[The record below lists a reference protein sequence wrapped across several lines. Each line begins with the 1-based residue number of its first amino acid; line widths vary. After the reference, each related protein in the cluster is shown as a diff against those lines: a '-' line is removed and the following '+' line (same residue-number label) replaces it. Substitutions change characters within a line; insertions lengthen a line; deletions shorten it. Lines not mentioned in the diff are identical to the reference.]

1 MGKNKKEN
9 FVFTLMMCAL
19 MVFIMSGYN
28 IFLLE
33 GFSKNFLKELLLG
46 FLPGFCVALF
56 LDVFVVGK
64 IAKSLHHKLVDED
77 DSMIKKIFLMSF
89 FMVCGMVLFMSFYG
103 AFINIGFSPL
113 LFKAYP
119 IAVMNNFIFALPLQ
133 LIIVSPIVRTAFVKI
148 YPPVPVNS

>member
-1 MGKNKKEN
+1 MGKNKKER

-28 IFLLE
+28 LFLLE
-33 GFSKNFLKELLLG
+33 GFSSNFLKHLLIG
-46 FLPGFCVALF
+46 YLPGFFVALF

-64 IAKSLHHKLVDED
+64 LAKALYHKVINED
-77 DSMIKKIFLMSF
+77 DKLIKKIVLMSL

-113 LFKAYP
+113 LIKAYP
-119 IAVMNNFIFALPLQ
+119 IAVVHNFIFALPLQ
-133 LIIVSPIVRTAFVKI
+133 LIIVSPIVRMTFVRI
-148 YPPVPVNS
+148 YPQT